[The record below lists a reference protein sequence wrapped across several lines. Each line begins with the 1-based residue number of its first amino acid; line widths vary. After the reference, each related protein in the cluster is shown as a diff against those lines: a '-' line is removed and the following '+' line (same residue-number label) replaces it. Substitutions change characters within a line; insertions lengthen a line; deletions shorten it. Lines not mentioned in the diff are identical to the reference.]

1 VDLHTIYNVCGV
13 WILTAWMKF
22 KPIIEDYRRW
32 EWPKNTY
39 ENWEYLA
46 DALAQLQN
54 DIDDDARA

>member
-1 VDLHTIYNVCGV
+1 
-13 WILTAWMKF
+13 MKF
-22 KPIIEDYRRW
+22 KPIIEDYGRW